1 MPSRF
6 SPGSALHMDGHCV
19 RVQRSRPVKGGMLVK
34 LDTVDDRP
42 QAESL
47 RGRFLCVLRQEVR
60 PAPKGAYYH
69 FQIIDIDV
77 WSHEGEYLGRVA
89 EILPTGGNDVYVI
102 RREGRPD
109 LLLPA
114 VGDVVLEVD
123 PESGRMTVRVPEGLG

>member
-1 MPSRF
+1 
-6 SPGSALHMDGHCV
+6 
-19 RVQRSRPVKGGMLVK
+19 MLVR

-47 RGRFLCVLRQEVR
+47 RGRLLCVLWQEVE
-60 PAPKGAYYH
+60 PAPQGAYYH

-77 WSHEGEYLGRVA
+77 WSNEGEYLGRVA
-89 EILPTGGNDVYVI
+89 EILPTGANDVYVV

-114 VGDVVLEVD
+114 IRDVVLEVD
-123 PESGRMTVRVPEGLG
+123 PESGRMTVCVPEGLG

>member
-1 MPSRF
+1 
-6 SPGSALHMDGHCV
+6 
-19 RVQRSRPVKGGMLVK
+19 MLVK

-60 PAPKGAYYH
+60 PAPQGAYYH